1 MIKKYSSIQD
11 LMDEKLKAEHTAM
24 IKSLRLLIKNLGWL
38 ERLQRNSLMY
48 KFPNKMWVYINM
60 HNKKFPVLW
69 VSHVFKLLAYNPML
83 DLYFDK
89 KEKFV
94 GKIYLKDEQII
105 QHKWLDWFLKLIKD
119 FQL

>member
-1 MIKKYSSIQD
+1 MIKKYSSIQE
-11 LMDEKLKAEHTAM
+11 LMDDKLKAEHTAM
-24 IKSLRLLIKNLGWL
+24 IQTLRLLIKNLGWL
-38 ERLQRNSLMY
+38 ERLQRNSLVFR
-48 KFPNKMWVYINM
+48 FPNNMWVYINM
-60 HNKKFPVLW
+60 HNKKFPILW
-69 VSHVFKLLAYNPML
+69 VSHVYKLLAFNPML

-105 QHKWLDWFLKLIKD
+105 EHKWLAMFLEMIWN